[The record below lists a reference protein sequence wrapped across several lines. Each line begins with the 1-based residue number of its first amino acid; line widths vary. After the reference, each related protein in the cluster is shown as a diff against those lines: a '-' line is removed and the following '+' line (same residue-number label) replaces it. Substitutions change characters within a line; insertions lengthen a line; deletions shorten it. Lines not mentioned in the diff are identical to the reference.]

1 MYKRLISMMVVTLL
15 TGSVYAAGNEI
26 PPEELK
32 AVLRTKINAVE
43 RLAANSEV
51 IDAVRAQN
59 AQRMSTQDI
68 KKRDEEWQ
76 ATKELTA
83 FKKSLQEN
91 TAGEFLKQSVR
102 RNPTYNEAFLTDNQ
116 GANVA
121 AFPAT
126 SDYWQGDEEKW
137 SASWNNG
144 QGKVFI
150 GPVKFDDSSKS
161 HAAQISAPVIDRGQT
176 IGVLVVGVTI
186 DYIDWKKNQGRRRY

>member
-1 MYKRLISMMVVTLL
+1 MYKRLLSVMVLMLL

-51 IDAVRAQN
+51 IEAVRAQN
-59 AQRMSTQDI
+59 SQRMALQDI

>member
-1 MYKRLISMMVVTLL
+1 MYKRLLSVMVMMLL
-15 TGSVYAAGNEI
+15 TGPVYAAGSEI
-26 PPEELK
+26 PPDELK

-59 AQRMSTQDI
+59 AQRLSMQDI

-91 TAGEFLKQSVR
+91 TAGEFLRQSVR
-102 RNPTYNEAFLTDNQ
+102 RNPTYNEAFLADNQ

-137 SASWNNG
+137 TAAWNNG

-150 GPVKFDDSSKS
+150 GPVKFDESSKS